1 MTESEN
7 LVVSP
12 LDEDPD
18 RRCAAYRAMRAQGE
32 LVPFPGLDGILAA
45 VSYEAVATG
54 LNSVD
59 DFGGSAGQEQ
69 LPEEDK
75 HIAAIS
81 EPRHGKVRKI
91 INSVVAFHKSQRIEP
106 YLGQLCEDLVDTML
120 SDARLVGPA
129 GVDLV
134 AQLARPIPPAA
145 ITRLL
150 GFPDTDAALFAEWI
164 HESGE
169 RFQAAAA
176 SGRSISIAESH
187 PRMAE
192 HVDARIAQRLALPVE
207 QWPNDALSR
216 FLTTEVDGERLDNR
230 SIRAQIMFI
239 IGAGTDT
246 TRNAIGNLFY
256 RLGRDPQTYAALR
269 SNPALVD
276 GAVEE
281 ALRIDAPAQFMVR
294 TCRRPTELGNQPVNP
309 GQTVFMCIGAANHDE
324 AVHSDPDEF
333 RLDRNS
339 RDHLSF
345 GSGRHI
351 CAGAGLARM
360 EIRIALR
367 AFLSRVVRFHLADPV
382 FHPMPIAMLLGPQ
395 SLQIV
400 IDEEA
405 PPAPSDRTP

>member
-1 MTESEN
+1 VSERDE
-7 LVVSP
+7 LVAPNP
-12 LDEDPD
+12 LDDDPD
-18 RRCAAYRAMRAQGE
+18 QRAAAYRVMRTQGE
-32 LVPFPGLDGILAA
+32 VVPFPGLDGILAA
-45 VSYEAVATG
+45 VSYDSVASG
-54 LNSVD
+54 LNSVN

-106 YLGQLCEDLVDTML
+106 YLGRLCDNLIDTML
-120 SDARLVGPA
+120 TEARDAGNQ

-134 AQLARPIPPAA
+134 EHLARPIPPAA

-150 GFPDTDAALFAEWI
+150 GFPESDAGLFVDWI
-164 HESGE
+164 RESGE
-169 RFQAAAA
+169 RFQEAAA
-176 SGRSISIAESH
+176 SGRSIAIADSNPQMRYHVDTRIAE
-187 PRMAE
+187 
-192 HVDARIAQRLALPVE
+192 RLAEPMDA
-207 QWPNDALSR
+207 WPNDALSR
-216 FLTTEVDGERLDNR
+216 FLSTEVDGKRLGLR

-256 RLGRDPQTYAALR
+256 RLGHHPQTYAALR
-269 SNPALVD
+269 SDPSSVD
-276 GAVEE
+276 AAVEE

-294 TCRRPTELGNQPVNP
+294 TCRRPTELGARPIEP
-309 GQTVFMCIGAANHDE
+309 GQTVFMCIGAANRDE
-324 AVHSDPDEF
+324 SVYQDPDVF
-333 RLDRNS
+333 GVDRGS

-351 CAGAGLARM
+351 CPGAGLARM

-367 AFLSRVVRFHLADPV
+367 AFLSRVVSFHMADPV
-382 FHPMPIAMLLGPQ
+382 FHPMPVAMLLGPQ
-395 SLQIV
+395 TLRIV

-405 PPAPSDRTP
+405 PMKPRQ

>member
-1 MTESEN
+1 MSESDE
-7 LVVSP
+7 LVVANP
-12 LDEDPD
+12 LDDDPD
-18 RRCAAYRAMRAQGE
+18 QRCAAYRAMRAQGE
-32 LVPFPGLDGILAA
+32 VVPFPGLDGILAA
-45 VSYEAVATG
+45 VSYESVARG
-54 LNSVD
+54 LSSVD

-91 INSVVAFHKSQRIEP
+91 INSVVAFHKSQRIES
-106 YLGQLCEDLVDTML
+106 YLGELCEDLVNTML
-120 SDARLVGPA
+120 TEARSAGPQ

-134 AQLARPIPPAA
+134 EHLARPIPPAA

-150 GFPDTDAALFAEWI
+150 GFPETDAALFLDWI
-164 HESGE
+164 RESGE
-169 RFQAAAA
+169 RFQQAAA
-176 SGRSISIAESH
+176 SGRSIAIADSN
-187 PRMAE
+187 PQMRD
-192 HVDARIAQRLALPVE
+192 HVDARIAERLATPVD
-207 QWPNDALSR
+207 QWPKDALSR
-216 FLTTEVDGERLDNR
+216 FLSTEVDGERLDPR

-256 RLGRDPQTYAALR
+256 RLGHDPQSYAALR
-269 SNPALVD
+269 SDPSVVEA
-276 GAVEE
+276 AVEE

-294 TCRRPTELGNQPVNP
+294 TCRRPTELGDRHIEP
-309 GQTVFMCIGAANHDE
+309 GQTVFMCIGAGNHDE
-324 AVHSDPDEF
+324 SMHRDPDVF
-333 RLDRNS
+333 AVDRGS

-351 CAGAGLARM
+351 CPGAGLARM

-367 AFLSRVVRFHLADPV
+367 TFLNRVVRFHLADPV
-382 FHPMPIAMLLGPQ
+382 FHPMPVAMLLGPQ
-395 SLQIV
+395 TLPII

-405 PPAPSDRTP
+405 PALPPQ